1 MRSPLE
7 YRYCNLD
14 NPIRVRAKC
23 VAASRRADAL
33 FFSLQF
39 VSVFASRRVEPRR
52 FAPGALVLR
61 IYRVFDGRFRC
72 MAQIKP
78 QEIETLHPMI
88 FMHEHYL
95 LFATAPLFVVLTFA
109 QQHVNAAIGTF
120 TGSTD
125 IGTTR
130 GGSAVYVPSSGEYHV
145 KGGGADIW
153 GTADDFHF
161 SWVQVSGAVSLTA
174 DVRFPASSPERLRK
188 AVLMV
193 RQSLDPGSAYADV
206 AIHGDGHI
214 NLQFRT
220 VAGGKTDDTLS
231 TQHGST
237 RLRIE
242 RRRNQFTAFAGEPG
256 AALVPGS
263 PVTVVM
269 QGPVYVGIGVC
280 AHNASVVEEA
290 VFSNVNLEQ
299 SQ

>member
-1 MRSPLE
+1 
-7 YRYCNLD
+7 
-14 NPIRVRAKC
+14 
-23 VAASRRADAL
+23 
-33 FFSLQF
+33 
-39 VSVFASRRVEPRR
+39 
-52 FAPGALVLR
+52 
-61 IYRVFDGRFRC
+61 
-72 MAQIKP
+72 MAY
-78 QEIETLHPMI
+78 
-88 FMHEHYL
+88 MHTHYL
-95 LFATAPLFVVLTFA
+95 HLLVAIVLLFPALAFA
-109 QQHVNAAIGTF
+109 QQHVKAAIGVF

-130 GGSAVYVPSSGEYHV
+130 GGSTVYISSRGEYHV

-161 SWVQVSGAVSLTA
+161 SWVQLSGDVDLTA

-242 RRRNQFTAFAGEPG
+242 RKGNQFTAFAGEAG
-256 AALVPGS
+256 RALVPGS

-269 QGPVYVGIGVC
+269 QDPVYVGIGVC
-280 AHNASVVEEA
+280 SHNTNATEQA
-290 VFSNVNLEQ
+290 IFSNVNLEQ
-299 SQ
+299 SR